1 MSKKKKVIAIAAI
14 LLTIAISF
22 IGGQTY
28 AKYTSQVVGLGVGK
42 VADWSFKV
50 NGETDRITQ
59 IIDLASTV
67 NNETLVNNR
76 IAPGTQGSFTIKVD
90 GTGSDVGI
98 KYELSSTAEFAK
110 PANLKFTYNGTTYN
124 TLTELF
130 ANAGGYIYA
139 DETNKVKDI
148 KIDWE
153 WLYET
158 GTTDEEIAQ
167 NDELD
172 TKAGMGDN
180 LAFDVYVTATQIMP
194 NA

>member
-1 MSKKKKVIAIAAI
+1 MSKTKKVIAIAAI

-28 AKYTSQVVGLGVGK
+28 AKDTSQVVGLGVGK

-50 NGETDRITQ
+50 NGVTDRINQ
-59 IIDLASTV
+59 IIDLASTA

-76 IAPGTQGSFTIKVD
+76 IAPGTQGSFIIKVD

-158 GTTDEEIAQ
+158 GTTEEEIAQ

-172 TKAGMGDN
+172 TEAGMGDN

>member
-1 MSKKKKVIAIAAI
+1 MSKTKKVIAIAAI

-50 NGETDRITQ
+50 NGVTDRINQ
-59 IIDLASTV
+59 IIDLASTA

-110 PANLKFTYNGTTYN
+110 PANLKFIYNGTTYN

-172 TKAGMGDN
+172 TEAGMGDN